1 MTHRITIGDVA
12 ARFGVSRARVRQLD
26 DRLRP
31 RRDEAGF
38 RVYELA
44 AVECVEA
51 ERRAAAERLSEER
64 RPRAHELA
72 DGPGQPFQ
80 RMDRR

>member
-1 MTHRITIGDVA
+1 MRITIGDVA
-12 ARFGVSRARVRQLD
+12 ARFGVSRPRVRQLD

-38 RVYELA
+38 RVYEFA
-44 AVECVEA
+44 AVERVEA
-51 ERRAAAERLSEER
+51 ERCAAAERLSEER
-64 RPRAHELA
+64 RQRAHELA
-72 DGPGQPFQ
+72 GGPGQPFQ